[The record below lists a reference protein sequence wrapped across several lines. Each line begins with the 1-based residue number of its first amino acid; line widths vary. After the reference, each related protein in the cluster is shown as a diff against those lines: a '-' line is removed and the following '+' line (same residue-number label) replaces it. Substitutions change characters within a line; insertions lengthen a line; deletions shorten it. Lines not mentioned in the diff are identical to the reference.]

1 MFSKFNF
8 MPKTL
13 KHIAVIMD
21 GNGRWAKSRGLE
33 RFLGHRQGTKATVAT
48 VEAGVDLDLEHLT
61 LFVFSSE
68 NWQRPRIEVEYL
80 MNLLVEM
87 VAQELPHL
95 MEKNVKL
102 RVIGNMG
109 KLPEK
114 PRKKLQEAID
124 KTSQNS
130 GMQLNLAISYGGR
143 MEIVDAAKEIAEL
156 AKKGEL
162 NPETLDETE
171 FAKHLYL
178 QGAPDPDLVIRTGGE
193 YRLSN
198 YLLWQAAYSEFF
210 VSDVL
215 WPDFTKEDFAKAIE
229 FYNSRQ
235 RRFGKVL

>member
-1 MFSKFNF
+1 MQK
-8 MPKTL
+8 PL
-13 KHIAVIMD
+13 KHVAVIMD
-21 GNGRWAKSRGLE
+21 GNGRWAKTRGLE

-48 VEAGVDLDLEHLT
+48 VEAGVDLKLEHLT

-68 NWQRPRIEVEYL
+68 NWQRPKIEVEYL

-102 RVIGNMG
+102 KVIGNLN

-143 MEIVDAAKEIAEL
+143 MEIVDAAREIAEL

-162 NPETLDETE
+162 NTETLDEAE
-171 FAKHLYL
+171 FARHLYL

-210 VSDVL
+210 VSEVL
-215 WPDFTKEDFAKAIE
+215 WPDFTREDFAKAVE
-229 FYNSRQ
+229 FYNTRQ

>member
-1 MFSKFNF
+1 MQK
-8 MPKTL
+8 PL
-13 KHIAVIMD
+13 KHVAVIMD
-21 GNGRWAKSRGLE
+21 GNGRWAKSKGLE

-48 VEAGVDLDLEHLT
+48 VEAGVDLGLEHLT

-68 NWQRPRIEVEYL
+68 NWQRPKIEVEYL

-87 VAQELPHL
+87 VAQEIPHL

-102 RVIGNMG
+102 KVIGNMS

-124 KTSQNS
+124 KTAQNS

-143 MEIVDAAKEIAEL
+143 MEIVEAAREIAAL

-162 NPETLDETE
+162 NPETLDETQ
-171 FAKHLYL
+171 FANHLYL
-178 QGAPDPDLVIRTGGE
+178 RDAPDPDLVIRTGGE

-215 WPDFTKEDFAKAIE
+215 WPNFTKEDFAKAIE
-229 FYNSRQ
+229 FYNTRQ
-235 RRFGKVL
+235 RRFGKVVEE

>member
-1 MFSKFNF
+1 MQR
-8 MPKTL
+8 PL
-13 KHIAVIMD
+13 KHVAVIMD
-21 GNGRWAKSRGLE
+21 GNGRWAKTRGLE

-48 VEAGVDLDLEHLT
+48 VEAGVDLKLEHLT

-68 NWQRPRIEVEYL
+68 NWQRPKIEVEYL

-102 RVIGNMG
+102 KVIGNLS

-143 MEIVDAAKEIAEL
+143 MEIVDAARKIAEL

-162 NPETLDETE
+162 NVEALDETE

-210 VSDVL
+210 VSEVL
-215 WPDFTKEDFAKAIE
+215 WPDFTKEDFAKAVE
-229 FYNSRQ
+229 FYNTRQ

>member
-1 MFSKFNF
+1 MQKS
-8 MPKTL
+8 L
-13 KHIAVIMD
+13 KHVAVIMD
-21 GNGRWAKSRGLE
+21 GNGRWAKSKGLE

-48 VEAGVDLDLEHLT
+48 VEAGVDLGLEHLT

-68 NWQRPRIEVEYL
+68 NWQRPKVEVEYL

-87 VAQELPHL
+87 VAQEIPHL

-102 RVIGNMG
+102 KVIGNMG

-143 MEIVDAAKEIAEL
+143 MEIVEAAREIAAL

-162 NPETLDETE
+162 NPDTLDETQ
-171 FAKHLYL
+171 FANHLYL
-178 QGAPDPDLVIRTGGE
+178 RDAPDPDLVIRTGGE

-215 WPDFTKEDFAKAIE
+215 WPNFTKEDFAKAIE

-235 RRFGKVL
+235 RRFGKVVEE

>member
-1 MFSKFNF
+1 MQKN
-8 MPKTL
+8 L

-21 GNGRWAKSRGLE
+21 GNGRWARSKNLE

-48 VEAGVDLDLEHLT
+48 IEASVDLGLEYLT

-68 NWQRPRIEVEYL
+68 NWQRPKIEVEYL

-87 VAQELPHL
+87 VDQELPHL

-102 RVIGNMG
+102 KVIGNLK

-114 PRKKLQEAID
+114 SRKKLEEAID

-130 GMQLNLAISYGGR
+130 GMQLNLAISYSGR
-143 MEIVDAAKEIAEL
+143 MEIVDAAREIAEL

-162 NPETLDETE
+162 NTEALDETE

-178 QGAPDPDLVIRTGGE
+178 RGMPDPDLVIRTGHE

-198 YLLWQAAYSEFF
+198 YLLWQTAYSEFF

-215 WPDFTKEDFAKAIE
+215 WPNFTKEDFAKAIE
-229 FYNSRQ
+229 FYNTRQ

>member
-1 MFSKFNF
+1 MQK
-8 MPKTL
+8 PL
-13 KHIAVIMD
+13 RHIAVIMD
-21 GNGRWAKSRGLE
+21 GNGRWAKSKGLE
-33 RFLGHRQGTKATVAT
+33 RFLGHRHGTKATVAT
-48 VEAGVDLDLEHLT
+48 VEAGVDLGLEHLT

-68 NWQRPRIEVEYL
+68 NWQRPKIEVEYL

-102 RVIGNMG
+102 KVIGNMS

-124 KTSQNS
+124 KTAQNS

-143 MEIVDAAKEIAEL
+143 MEIVEAAREIASL

-162 NPETLDETE
+162 NPDTLDEAQ
-171 FAKHLYL
+171 FANYLYL
-178 QGAPDPDLVIRTGGE
+178 RGAPDPDLVIRTGGE

-215 WPDFTKEDFAKAIE
+215 WPNFTKEDFAKAIE
-229 FYNSRQ
+229 FYNTRQ
-235 RRFGKVL
+235 RRFGKVVEE

>member
-1 MFSKFNF
+1 MQKS
-8 MPKTL
+8 L

-21 GNGRWAKSRGLE
+21 GNGRWAKSKGLE

-48 VEAGVDLDLEHLT
+48 VEAGVDLGLEHLT

-68 NWQRPRIEVEYL
+68 NWQRPKIEVEYL

-95 MEKNVKL
+95 MEKNVKMK
-102 RVIGNMG
+102 VIGNMS

-124 KTSQNS
+124 KTAQNS

-143 MEIVDAAKEIAEL
+143 MEIVEAAREIASL

-162 NPETLDETE
+162 NPDTLDEAQ
-171 FAKHLYL
+171 FANYLYL
-178 QGAPDPDLVIRTGGE
+178 RGAPDPDLVIRTGGE

-215 WPDFTKEDFAKAIE
+215 WPNFTKEDFAKAIE
-229 FYNSRQ
+229 FYNTRQ
-235 RRFGKVL
+235 RRFGKVVEE

>member
-1 MFSKFNF
+1 MQK
-8 MPKTL
+8 PL
-13 KHIAVIMD
+13 KHIAIIMD
-21 GNGRWAKSRGLE
+21 GNGRWAKSKGLE

-48 VEAGVDLDLEHLT
+48 VEAGVDLGLEHLT

-68 NWQRPRIEVEYL
+68 NWQRPKIEVEYL

-87 VAQELPHL
+87 VAQEIPHL

-102 RVIGNMG
+102 KVIGNMS

-124 KTSQNS
+124 KTAQNS

-143 MEIVDAAKEIAEL
+143 MEIVEAAREIAFL

-162 NPETLDETE
+162 NPETLDETQ
-171 FAKHLYL
+171 FANHLYL
-178 QGAPDPDLVIRTGGE
+178 RDAPDPDLIIRTGGE

-215 WPDFTKEDFAKAIE
+215 WPNFTKEDFAKAIE
-229 FYNSRQ
+229 FYNTRQ
-235 RRFGKVL
+235 RRFGKVVEE